1 MPRRGSILALAALT
15 SSVILA
21 HMGWAQKRAAP
32 AKPPVATRADDPGR
46 AAGNTETPIDEF
58 ETMSPEH
65 QRQALEQLPAAQR
78 RKLQERLDKFNQLPA
93 EQQRALKNLYN
104 RLHQLPADR
113 QNTVRKAIQKFSLQP
128 ADRQQTIREELR
140 DLAAVP
146 VPERSL
152 RLTSPEFLKK
162 FSGQEREIVRV
173 MSLLLPPR

>member
-58 ETMSPEH
+58 ETMSSEH

-128 ADRQQTIREELR
+128 AENFHQGISRLWRGSQHEQRVAELCFQIESKQ
-140 DLAAVP
+140 AV
-146 VPERSL
+146 
-152 RLTSPEFLKK
+152 
-162 FSGQEREIVRV
+162 Q
-173 MSLLLPPR
+173 